1 MNELEA
7 VKEQIDSLAAS
18 SKKQQEEITLLRE
31 ETEIKQEKIKE
42 LKKVKK
48 KLVDKTVELKTLYKD
63 QWGEKINEFE
73 REISQKNNVCEDY
86 RIEIEK
92 LEDNIVKLNATKH
105 MYNTYRETHNDRK
118 DDQLKIYDKVQLDI
132 VNYGL
137 AQKSKE
143 GGDHNHGSVPTKYEN
158 PKKFLDYLYNT

>member
-132 VNYGL
+132 VN
-137 AQKSKE
+137 
-143 GGDHNHGSVPTKYEN
+143 
-158 PKKFLDYLYNT
+158 

>member
-63 QWGEKINEFE
+63 QWDDKINEFD
-73 REISQKNNVCEDY
+73 REIRQKTIVCEDY
-86 RIEIEK
+86 RSEIEK
-92 LEDNIVKLNATKH
+92 LEDNIVKLNATKN

-132 VNYGL
+132 MN
-137 AQKSKE
+137 
-143 GGDHNHGSVPTKYEN
+143 
-158 PKKFLDYLYNT
+158 